1 LIPNPLTN
9 TPTPTLQLPL
19 QYIKTYVKTGVVAG
33 PKDVEEIDRH
43 LNGAVVKKAVEG
55 LYDGEGE
62 VVMQKAGLTK

>member
-1 LIPNPLTN
+1 M
-9 TPTPTLQLPL
+9 
-19 QYIKTYVKTGVVAG
+19 VAG
-33 PKDVEEIDRH
+33 QKDIEEIEKH